1 MMQTL
6 SCAMLQIT
14 CLAALSLLV
23 SCAAAQGED
32 SPKHGEDSAK
42 AAKSTD
48 LSADASDRAPL
59 WGPIKPIKKGD
70 TIYTFKK
77 DGRNGRDREAI
88 TIQTL
93 QGTLARLEGPRI
105 WIDAGDPTF
114 VNAIKKEFDATFD
127 TTFEDDFAGLLA
139 KFKSSTSGKYVL
151 YDLRDR
157 PSLSAANTVAGLID
171 GIAIDVAQEATA
183 KEKGYTLGVDVR
195 GKSSKWVW
203 ETYKDQISRDG
214 IVVHTNDPRE
224 HPSIDHLIDWSPATK
239 QVAWWYKDETL
250 SREVY
255 SSMKPVSPVY
265 GWQDPISHDEG
276 ITVKI
281 HSEEGLYQIPS
292 DWMLNLSVHAS
303 TGPVMKGDSF
313 KQKLDRKPVKKEEGV
328 HYVTFILSDMDNI
341 LTEIGTN
348 SFFSEKKFYA
358 NPHRG
363 SFPMGWGMAPAL
375 AELSPIGLKTWYDA
389 QTPKDAFVGYCGM
402 GYFYPN
408 VAPALDRHMKILEP
422 MLKRADL
429 KTMLLIDRVLPDNQF
444 SKEYYE
450 PFARHF
456 TKLDQ
461 IRGLYYMEYV
471 QYAPHEGKIFWYDDK
486 PMVCARYDFR
496 QDAFYSAVRQTPEK
510 LAESINA
517 LPRDPSDP
525 NSYTFVT
532 VLAWSKSLDDVKK
545 TIELLD
551 ENVRVV
557 DAEELIEQLRAN
569 IPAEKR
575 E

>member
-1 MMQTL
+1 MSLHLPPHAITVAVFALMILMSVLVT
-6 SCAMLQIT
+6 CAQAIEP
-14 CLAALSLLV
+14 AV
-23 SCAAAQGED
+23 
-32 SPKHGEDSAK
+32 DSA
-42 AAKSTD
+42 
-48 LSADASDRAPL
+48 PL
-59 WGPIKPIKKGD
+59 YGPIKPMKAGDVLYVFDKGNRANARQV
-70 TIYTFKK
+70 I
-77 DGRNGRDREAI
+77 A
-88 TIQTL
+88 IQTL

-105 WIDAGDPTF
+105 WINAGDKTF
-114 VNAIKKEFDATFD
+114 VDYFTKTFD
-127 TTFEDDFAGLLA
+127 VRFDDTFKADWAGLIE
-139 KFKSSTSGKYVL
+139 KFKPSTSGKYVL

-171 GIAIDVAQEATA
+171 GIAIDIAQEAIA

-214 IVVHTNDPRE
+214 IVVHTNNPRE
-224 HPSIDHLIDWSPATK
+224 HPSIDCLIDWSPATR
-239 QVAWWYKDETL
+239 QIAWWYKDEKL

-265 GWQDPISHDEG
+265 GWQDPNTPDEG
-276 ITVKI
+276 LTVKI
-281 HSEEGLYQIPS
+281 HSETGLYQIPS

-303 TGPVMKGDSF
+303 TGPVMKDESF
-313 KQKLDRKPVKKEEGV
+313 HQKVERKPVKKEEGV

-348 SFFSEKKFYA
+348 SFFTEKKFYA
-358 NPHRG
+358 NKHRG
-363 SFPMGWGMAPAL
+363 EFPMGWGMAPAL
-375 AELSPIGLKTWYDA
+375 TELSPAGLKMWYDA
-389 QTPKDAFVGYCGM
+389 ATPNDAFVGYCGM

-408 VAPALDRHMKILEP
+408 VAPALDKHMKRLEP
-422 MLKRADL
+422 LLKRADL
-429 KTMLLIDRVLPDNQF
+429 RTMLLIDRVKPDKEF
-444 SKEYYE
+444 TKEYYE
-450 PFARHF
+450 PFAKRF
-456 TKLDQ
+456 TGMEQ

-486 PMVCARYDFR
+486 PMVCARFDFR
-496 QDAFYSAVRQTPEK
+496 QDAFYSAVRKTPK
-510 LAESINA
+510 DLAESINA

-545 TIELLD
+545 TIDLLD
-551 ENVRVV
+551 KNVRVV
-557 DAEELIEQLRAN
+557 NAEEFIEQLRSN

-575 E
+575 K

>member
-1 MMQTL
+1 MGLSGSTPVITMALMGVTL
-6 SCAMLQIT
+6 LMSAPIG
-14 CLAALSLLV
+14 
-23 SCAAAQGED
+23 CAAKPQEKQV
-32 SPKHGEDSAK
+32 SPPIS
-42 AAKSTD
+42 
-48 LSADASDRAPL
+48 APL
-59 WGPIKPIKKGD
+59 YGPIKPMRKGD
-70 TIYTFKK
+70 TLYTFKK
-77 DGRNGRDREAI
+77 GSRDSRDREAI

-105 WIDAGDPTF
+105 WIDAGDDTF
-114 VNAIKKEFDATFD
+114 VDYFTKTFGVRFDRSLD
-127 TTFEDDFAGLLA
+127 SDFAGLLR
-139 KFKSSTSGKYVL
+139 KFKDQTSGKYVL
-151 YDLRDR
+151 YDLMDR
-157 PSLSAANTVAGLID
+157 PSLSAANTMAGLVD
-171 GIAIDVAQEATA
+171 GIAIDVRHEEIAKAQ
-183 KEKGYTLGVDVR
+183 GYTLALDVR
-195 GKSSKWVW
+195 GKDSKWVW
-203 ETYKDQISRDG
+203 DNHKDQISREG
-214 IVVHTNDPRE
+214 IVVHTNDPRD

-239 QVAWWYKDETL
+239 QIAWWYRDETL
-250 SREVY
+250 SRQVY
-255 SSMKPVSPVY
+255 SSMDPVSPVY
-265 GWQDPISHDEG
+265 GWQDPITDDEG
-276 ITVKI
+276 LTVKI

-303 TGPVMKGDSF
+303 TGPVMKDQSF
-313 KQKLDRKPVKKEEGV
+313 KQKLERKPLKKEDGV

-348 SFFSEKKFYA
+348 SFLTEKKFFA
-358 NPHRG
+358 SPHRG
-363 SFPMGWGMAPAL
+363 SFPMSWGMAPAL
-375 AELSPIGLKTWYDA
+375 TELSPAGLQAWYEA
-389 QTPKDAFVGYCGM
+389 ATPKDAFVGYCGM

-408 VAPALDRHMKILEP
+408 VAPAMEKHMDRLEP
-422 MLKRADL
+422 LLKRADL

-444 SKEYYE
+444 TKEYYE

-456 TKLDQ
+456 TQMEQ

-496 QDAFYSAVRQTPEK
+496 QDNFYSAVRQTPEK

-532 VLAWSKSLDDVKK
+532 VLAWSKGMDDVKK

-551 ENVRVV
+551 KNVRVV

-575 E
+575 K